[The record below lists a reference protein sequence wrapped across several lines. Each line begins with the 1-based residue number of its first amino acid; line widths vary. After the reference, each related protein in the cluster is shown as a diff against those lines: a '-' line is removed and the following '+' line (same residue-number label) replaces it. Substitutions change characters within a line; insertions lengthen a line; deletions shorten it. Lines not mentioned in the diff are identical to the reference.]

1 MSKHFPSPSFLQ
13 CFHLTTQNLL
23 LLMKKDASIHFL
35 FVLSQILDFYF
46 NNYGF
51 SSCDFSSVVLLL
63 SSSFSNY
70 SFFMN
75 TLIFYLVFAMFFLQ
89 IFTLCLYP
97 FWKSLSFSNSS
108 CNTTLSFS
116 PIANLF
122 FRLFTP
128 ESNSP
133 YSYSQLP

>member
-1 MSKHFPSPSFLQ
+1 MFTSYNQNMHFRIHCKKPHKQYYDSF
-13 CFHLTTQNLL
+13 H
-23 LLMKKDASIHFL
+23 HFL
-35 FVLSQILDFYF
+35 ILQKIHTTICFKS
-46 NNYGF
+46 YGF
-51 SSCDFSSVVLLL
+51 SSCDFNGVVLLL

-75 TLIFYLVFAMFFLQ
+75 ILIFYLVFAMFFLQ

-116 PIANLF
+116 PITNMF

-128 ESNSP
+128 KSNSP
-133 YSYSQLP
+133 YSDSQLP